1 MLINTFENIFQSAAQ
16 RKGGIKKF
24 EFLLSG
30 DGNRVAKTPAELK
43 AIPDDR
49 YLAEMT
55 RCIFRSGFVW
65 KIIENKWADFE
76 IAFNHFDTMS
86 CAMLSDENL
95 ESLAQDARIVRNA
108 IKIRTVRDNGQF
120 IQQIREQHERF
131 SYWIADWPV
140 TDTVGLWAQLKNRG
154 SRLGGNTSAYFLR
167 LMGRDTFILSR
178 DVLTALFREGVV
190 DQTRAPG
197 KRALIHIQAA
207 FNTWQQESGR
217 SLGEISR
224 TLAYSVDS

>member
-16 RKGGIKKF
+16 RKGGSKKL
-24 EFLLSG
+24 ESLLTG
-30 DGNRVAKTPAELK
+30 DDNRVAKSVSELR

-55 RCIFRSGFVW
+55 KCIFRSGFVW
-65 KIIENKWADFE
+65 KIIENKWPDFE
-76 IAFNHFDTMS
+76 LAFNNFDTMS

-95 ESLAQDARIVRNA
+95 ESLVQNKGIVRNA

-120 IQQIREQHERF
+120 IQQIRQEHQRF

-140 TDTVGLWAQLKNRG
+140 TDTVGLWAQLKKQG
-154 SRLGGNTSAYFLR
+154 SRLGGNTSSYFLR
-167 LMGRDTFILSR
+167 FMGKDTFILSR
-178 DVLTALFREGVV
+178 DVLTALHREGVV
-190 DQTRAPG
+190 EHTRTPG
-197 KRALIHIQAA
+197 KRALAQIQDA
-207 FNTWQQESGR
+207 FNNWRQESGR